1 MRRGLVLLRLWLG
14 LSFRTA
20 PVLASTRAVVSVAA
34 AVLGPLAT
42 LGTGAVVD
50 GLTRGEDRQTRWGL
64 ALVAAYLLVR
74 VLDGFVAWTLGATLE
89 DLSERDVRARVLRLI
104 ASIPGIAHHQTPEL
118 ADTVSLVRE
127 DSRRLGG
134 ASRIIPWMLATV
146 ASVVTV
152 VGVLASVAWWLVLL
166 VPVAFGPTWVAGRVS
181 RRLWR
186 AEHDNEWAVRRADRL
201 LDIAVSPDH
210 GEEIR
215 CSGAGPA
222 VVGAMSE
229 ALLARRRVVDEVGRS
244 SLWLLV
250 GARLTF
256 IAVLAAA
263 LVAVLARVRTG
274 DAPVGGFVVLV
285 LLLPQVIGVTD
296 SLARVVGTSVET
308 AKRVGRLH
316 DLETYAAEHSW
327 ASSTTPPPTTLTDGI
342 RLEGVTFTYPG
353 ATTPALSHVD
363 LHLPAGTTVA
373 LVGENGAGKSTLVA
387 LLARLW
393 DPQEG
398 RILVDGTDLREL
410 DPAAWRRGSSAAFQ
424 DHADLQLLV
433 RDSVGVSRPDA
444 DEDDLWRALR
454 SSTADRVVAGLA
466 DSLDTQ
472 LGRRFEGGTDLSGG
486 QWQRLAI
493 GRGLLRED
501 PVILL
506 LDEPT
511 SALDPEA
518 EAAILTATLGRARD
532 AARSAGAV
540 AIVVSH
546 RMSTVR
552 AADLVV
558 VLADGRVEEVGTH
571 DELVTRGGRY
581 AELFALQASGYR

>member
-20 PVLASTRAVVSVAA
+20 PVLASTRAVVSVVA

-50 GLTRGEDRQTRWGL
+50 GLTRGEDRLTRWGL

-327 ASSTTPPPTTLTDGI
+327 ASATTPPPTTLTDGI

-353 ATTPALSHVD
+353 ATSPALRDVD

-398 RILVDGTDLREL
+398 RILVDGTDLRGSTR
-410 DPAAWRRGSSAAFQ
+410 RRGGG
-424 DHADLQLLV
+424 DP
-433 RDSVGVSRPDA
+433 RPPSR
-444 DEDDLWRALR
+444 
-454 SSTADRVVAGLA
+454 T
-466 DSLDTQ
+466 T
-472 LGRRFEGGTDLSGG
+472 
-486 QWQRLAI
+486 
-493 GRGLLRED
+493 
-501 PVILL
+501 
-506 LDEPT
+506 PT
-511 SALDPEA
+511 SSSSCA
-518 EAAILTATLGRARD
+518 TAWG
-532 AARSAGAV
+532 
-540 AIVVSH
+540 
-546 RMSTVR
+546 
-552 AADLVV
+552 
-558 VLADGRVEEVGTH
+558 
-571 DELVTRGGRY
+571 
-581 AELFALQASGYR
+581 